1 MYQFWNDV
9 TEILIL
15 VNRTVYGLF
24 VPTLMDL
31 FVRHYD
37 YSKHCFLTWFAFL
50 TCTTV
55 LGIVVIYEG
64 FVSKKVRRNEIR
76 RGEAHFNNFKI
87 GCSFLSYSGVIVN
100 LIVCCFGTKPE
111 IYVTCHIIQMLTSLV
126 VTLNLVSP
134 ALDWLVMDIEIHKKH
149 LKNVLIYQISGIIIL
164 PFLTQHI
171 RTWNEISAIMFSQ
184 LLCMFS
190 SWNIADYLSIRD
202 SGLQLNELMEF
213 EEAEESSSDQNQE
226 EHRKSTES
234 LDSSLE
240 QDDYTKSHQST
251 GSFCGVC
258 YRTYSDKIKKRT
270 PRLLR
275 KCGHTIC
282 ENCALEILKNNYY
295 LDIPCPFCMERTR
308 VFSARQLSKNYALLE
323 GICELKRLKAFY
335 KCYPSK
341 RAEFVKRERRYSFS

>member
-1 MYQFWNDV
+1 
-9 TEILIL
+9 
-15 VNRTVYGLF
+15 
-24 VPTLMDL
+24 MDL

-37 YSKHCFLTWFAFL
+37 YSKHRFLTWFAFL

-55 LGIVVIYEG
+55 LGIVVVYDG
-64 FVSKKVRRNEIR
+64 YVTKKVSRNEIR
-76 RGEAHFNNFKI
+76 WGEAHFNKFKI
-87 GCSFLSYSGVIVN
+87 GCSFLSYSGVVVN

-126 VTLNLVSP
+126 VTLNFVSP
-134 ALDWLVMDIEIHKKH
+134 ALDWLVMDVEMHKKH
-149 LKNVLIYQISGIIIL
+149 LTNVLMYQLAGIIIL
-164 PFLTQHI
+164 PFFTQHI

-202 SGLQLNELMEF
+202 GGLQLDGLMEF
-213 EEAEESSSDQNQE
+213 EEEEENSIDPNQE
-226 EHRKSTES
+226 ETRKSTES

-240 QDDYTKSHQST
+240 QDDYTKPHQST

-258 YRTYSDKIKKRT
+258 YRTYSEKIKKRT

-282 ENCALEILKNNYY
+282 ENCAGEILKNNYY
-295 LDIPCPFCMERTR
+295 LGIHCPFCMERTR
-308 VFSARQLSKNYALLE
+308 VISTSRLSKNYALLE
-323 GICELKRLKAFY
+323 GICEFKRLKAFY
-335 KCYPSK
+335 KLYPPK
-341 RAEFVKRERRYSFS
+341 TAEIVKLERRYSFS